1 MNGPSQTIGPYT
13 LERQL
18 GAGGMGE
25 VYQAYDQRLDR
36 RVAVKVIRA
45 GQTGNETA
53 RERFRREAR
62 AAARLQH
69 PAIVQIYDIVESD
82 SGDAIVMELILGA
95 SLAHRLAD
103 SGPLPS
109 AEAVRI
115 GREIVE
121 GLAVAH
127 QHGLV
132 HRDLKP
138 ENVMLT
144 ESGHAK
150 ILDFG
155 LAKQLEGEVSLTQD
169 QKVVGTFRSM
179 SPEQAR
185 CLPVDARSDLFAF
198 GLLLYEML
206 AGRSPFEG
214 SSAFETLTQIC
225 SHRQTPLREL
235 SPAIPAPLS
244 ALVDQLLE
252 KEPSRRPQSAREVAA
267 ALERIGSAAGLALI
281 ADTAGE
287 TGGAMAT
294 TQAESQPWIGNSRP
308 ARPVSSGYLAARS
321 ILRWT
326 VLLSLLA
333 GLAILLALRTGSGS
347 TPVRS
352 AGTPIRVALR
362 QPEVHATA
370 GTEESAELLAASLE
384 SALLRSLLGFQGISP
399 LPPSES
405 KDLSSA
411 SPVALARA
419 LAAEEVLT
427 SRLDCVRERCQ
438 VSLERARG
446 SDGRILW
453 SSRGFSV
460 DPERPYLVEEAVAGY
475 LADAYQGFPRQAGAV
490 RLSVHPE
497 DYTKYLRLQK
507 TFEAKRAGES
517 LSPDDLLAELQ
528 ALRASSPQFID
539 AYVFESEVRQQR
551 YKSRQ
556 EPADLDRAEELL
568 ERARQIAPA
577 DPRPL
582 AGRFGIALLRG
593 QWDRAEEALV
603 ALERLQ
609 PGDPGLLVNRAR
621 LLEKRGESEKAL
633 DLMRDAVRRFPSWRN
648 LLRAARM
655 EFAQGHFAAAR
666 TDVLTLLRNDPE
678 SYDGL
683 TLLAEI
689 ELLHGDLHRAADLYS
704 HLIERY
710 PRPVERSNLGIA
722 EMYLGDYLR
731 AEANFRQVLQAEP
744 KNAFTLLNLADTVS
758 LLGRPEE
765 AAPIYRQVVHE
776 TSLAATDW
784 QVLSARAQALAH
796 LQDSPGAVEAVQK
809 MLRIGPEGAQVACD
823 ASLVYVLLGDR
834 NAALYNARR
843 ALTQGIEPRM
853 FALPWFDLL
862 RQDPAF
868 AAGLLS
874 RSPS

>member
-1 MNGPSQTIGPYT
+1 MMTGRSQTIGPYT

-25 VYQAYDQRLDR
+25 VYQAYDRRLDR
-36 RVAVKVIRA
+36 RVAVKVIRS
-45 GQTGNETA
+45 GQTANETA

-62 AAARLQH
+62 AAACLQH
-69 PAIVQIYDIVESD
+69 PSIVQIHDIVETEF
-82 SGDAIVMELILGA
+82 GDAIVMELVLGDA
-95 SLAHRLAD
+95 LAHRLAN
-103 SGPLPS
+103 GPLPL

-115 GREIVE
+115 GREIAE

-127 QHGLV
+127 ERGIV

-155 LAKQLEGEVSLTQD
+155 LAKQLTGEVSLTQD

-185 CLPVDARSDLFAF
+185 CLPVDARSDLFAL
-198 GLLLYEML
+198 GILLYEML
-206 AGRSPFEG
+206 AGKSPFEG

-225 SHRQTPLREL
+225 THRQTPLREL
-235 SPAIPAPLS
+235 NPAISAPLS
-244 ALVDQLLE
+244 ALVDRLLE
-252 KEPSRRPQSAREVAA
+252 KEPSRRPQTAREVAA
-267 ALERIGSAAGLALI
+267 ALERAGSAAGSVVTVA
-281 ADTAGE
+281 AGE
-287 TGGAMAT
+287 TGGATAT
-294 TQAESQPWIGNSRP
+294 TQAESQPWIGRSLPARQLSSQGYRA
-308 ARPVSSGYLAARS
+308 ARPV
-321 ILRWT
+321 LRWT
-326 VLLSLLA
+326 VLLGLLA
-333 GLAILLALRTGSGS
+333 ALATVLSFRLGNGQAL
-347 TPVRS
+347 VRS
-352 AGTPIRVALR
+352 AGMPVRVALR
-362 QPEVHATA
+362 RAEVHATA
-370 GTEESAELLAASLE
+370 GTEESAELLASSLE
-384 SALLRSLLGFQGISP
+384 SSLLRSLLGFQGISP

-405 KDLSSA
+405 KGLSGSL
-411 SPVALARA
+411 VVLARA

-427 SRLDCVRERCQ
+427 ARLDCVRERCQ
-438 VSLERARG
+438 VALERVRG

-453 SSRGFSV
+453 SSRGFNV

-490 RLSVHPE
+490 RLSVRPE

-528 ALRASSPQFID
+528 ALRASSPQFLD

-556 EPADLDRAEELL
+556 EPTDLDRAEELL
-568 ERARQIAPA
+568 ERARQLAPA

-582 AGRFGIALLRG
+582 SGQFGVALLRG

-609 PGDPGLLVNRAR
+609 PGDPGVLVNRAR
-621 LLEKRGESEKAL
+621 LLEKRGESDKAL
-633 DLMRDAVRRFPSWRN
+633 GLMRQAVRRFPSRRN

-655 EFAQGHFAAAR
+655 EFAQGHFAEAR
-666 TDVLTLLRNDPE
+666 KDVLDLLANDPE

-710 PRPVERSNLGIA
+710 PRPVERSNLGMA
-722 EMYLGDYLR
+722 EMYLGDYR
-731 AEANFRQVLQAEP
+731 GAEASFRQVLEAEP

-758 LLGRPEE
+758 LLGRPTE

-796 LQDSPGAVEAVQK
+796 LKDSPGAVEAVQK

-843 ALTQGIEPRM
+843 ALAQGIEPRM
-853 FALPWFDLL
+853 FVLPWFDPL